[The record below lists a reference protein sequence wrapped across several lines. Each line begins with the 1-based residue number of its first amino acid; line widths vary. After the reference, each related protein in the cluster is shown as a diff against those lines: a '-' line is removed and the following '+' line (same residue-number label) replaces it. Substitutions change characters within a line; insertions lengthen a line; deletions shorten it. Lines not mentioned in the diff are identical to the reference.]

1 MLGKILKYDLKWIYK
16 LIMIF
21 YCLAL
26 VFSILTRIFFSIEN
40 SVLFNVLSN
49 ICSGCAIAMMVSSL
63 INTLMRSWVRF
74 VRNIYKDEAYLTH
87 TLPVEKK
94 TIYLSK
100 VLSAII
106 CSFTTVI
113 VIILCLFICYYSEK
127 NMTLLKESLELAAN
141 AYNTT
146 VITFIFTITF
156 VLFLEIVFILLLGFV
171 GIIIG
176 HRFNKNKMAKSLIW
190 GFGLY
195 ILTSGL
201 TILLIFIFGLFNRD
215 IMNLINTTDTV
226 NMDSVK
232 IIMYAG
238 TAIYLIYNIIYYFVG
253 RYQLERGVNID

>member
-94 TIYLSK
+94 TI
-100 VLSAII
+100 
-106 CSFTTVI
+106 
-113 VIILCLFICYYSEK
+113 
-127 NMTLLKESLELAAN
+127 
-141 AYNTT
+141 
-146 VITFIFTITF
+146 
-156 VLFLEIVFILLLGFV
+156 
-171 GIIIG
+171 
-176 HRFNKNKMAKSLIW
+176 
-190 GFGLY
+190 
-195 ILTSGL
+195 
-201 TILLIFIFGLFNRD
+201 
-215 IMNLINTTDTV
+215 
-226 NMDSVK
+226 
-232 IIMYAG
+232 
-238 TAIYLIYNIIYYFVG
+238 
-253 RYQLERGVNID
+253 

>member
-127 NMTLLKESLELAAN
+127 KHDIVER
-141 AYNTT
+141 
-146 VITFIFTITF
+146 IFRACREC
-156 VLFLEIVFILLLGFV
+156 L
-171 GIIIG
+171 
-176 HRFNKNKMAKSLIW
+176 
-190 GFGLY
+190 
-195 ILTSGL
+195 
-201 TILLIFIFGLFNRD
+201 
-215 IMNLINTTDTV
+215 
-226 NMDSVK
+226 
-232 IIMYAG
+232 
-238 TAIYLIYNIIYYFVG
+238 
-253 RYQLERGVNID
+253 

>member
-26 VFSILTRIFFSIEN
+26 VFSILARIFFSIEN

-156 VLFLEIVFILLLGFV
+156 VLFLEIVFILLLGYV

-215 IMNLINTTDTV
+215 IKNLINTTDAV